1 MKGILYIEAV
11 SMFNSKTLINL
22 TVALLLVTPLAFSQ
36 DLTPVSKASNS
47 IGGIKNLFSKN
58 NISKDKL
65 LEHAISTK
73 RAQAL
78 KGLSRAHVVARRQ
91 QKPTLASSLHL
102 TENSAETSN
111 SLHHS
116 FSIYNA
122 YSQLVTDIDADGY
135 YQTFSVTFDADLLSP
150 IANQEAFV
158 YADLYLSQNGGPW
171 TLYFSTDNFVINGED
186 TADEFEVVTQLDSG
200 YVPEHYDVLIDLYEV
215 GYSDVVATYSSNDS
229 NALYALPLESS
240 DYDPEYVEVDYHEE
254 HGGGSSWLL
263 ISALLLFVPRWI
275 KTKT

>member
-1 MKGILYIEAV
+1 
-11 SMFNSKTLINL
+11 MFNSKLLINF
-22 TVALLLVTPLAFSQ
+22 TVALLLVNPLAFSQ
-36 DLTPVSKASNS
+36 DLSLVSKTSHS

-58 NISKDKL
+58 DIGKGKL
-65 LEHAISTK
+65 LEQANFTNQAK
-73 RAQAL
+73 AL
-78 KGLSRAHVVARRQ
+78 KGISRANVIAARQ
-91 QKPTLASSLHL
+91 QKFTSPSLVYL
-102 TENSAETSN
+102 TDNSAETSN
-111 SLHHS
+111 SMHHS
-116 FSIYNA
+116 FSIYSA
-122 YSQLVTDIDADGY
+122 YSELIADIDADGY
-135 YQTFSVTFDADLLSP
+135 YQSFSVTFDADFISP

-171 TLYFSTDNFVINGED
+171 ILYFSTDNFVINGED

-240 DYDPEYVEVDYHEE
+240 DYDPEYVEVYYHEE

-263 ISALLLFVPRWI
+263 ISALLLFVSRRI
-275 KTKT
+275 KTNT

>member
-1 MKGILYIEAV
+1 
-11 SMFNSKTLINL
+11 MFNSKLLINL
-22 TVALLLVTPLAFSQ
+22 TVALLLINPLASSQ
-36 DLTPVSKASNS
+36 ELPPVAKTSHS
-47 IGGIKNLFSKN
+47 IGGIKNLLSEN
-58 NISKDKL
+58 NVGKDKL
-65 LEHAISTK
+65 LKQAISTK
-73 RAQAL
+73 RAKAL
-78 KGLSRAHVVARRQ
+78 KGFSRASIVDADQ
-91 QKPTLASSLHL
+91 QKSTLPSSVYL
-102 TENSAETSN
+102 TENSAGNSY

-116 FSIYNA
+116 FSIYRA

-150 IANQEAFV
+150 VANQAAYV

-171 TLYFSTDNFVINGED
+171 ILYFSTDNFVINGED

-263 ISALLLFVPRWI
+263 ISALLLFVSRRI
-275 KTKT
+275 KNNK